1 MTVTIQTVGR
11 GTTPGD
17 ATGDSA
23 YDGAGKINT
32 NFSNLKAAVE
42 FLEGRHW
49 LTISGVTTADIGE
62 RYKCNAHAGFALTM
76 PATFAASASA
86 LSDVWVWNND
96 DASNVT
102 LTPASGD
109 AFFVDGATHGVDTT
123 YALAPGSLVILSPRT
138 TDSEWDL
145 LVVGM
150 RSAVYNNQTGTTYT
164 IQASDNGKVITFSNA
179 AACAVTLPD
188 TLATNFQCTI
198 VQIGAGVPTVTPTT
212 DTINGAGTGVAPSA
226 QWAAMYLS
234 QYSATNWLAII

>member
-1 MTVTIQTVGR
+1 MTVIVTPVDH
-11 GTTPGD
+11 GTAPGD
-17 ATGDSA
+17 DTGESA
-23 YDGAGKINT
+23 FSSLQKINANEA
-32 NFSNLKAAVE
+32 NFKAAIE
-42 FLEGRHW
+42 FLQGRHW
-49 LTISGVTTADIGE
+49 NPQNSVLTAALGQ
-62 RYKCNAHAGFALTM
+62 RYKANAHSGFTITM
-76 PATFAASASA
+76 PAVFAYSATA
-86 LSDVWVWNND
+86 LSDVWVWNAD

-102 LTPASGD
+102 LAPASGD